1 MHVVKSHMYAW
12 FTTFLLKAFVRRD
25 KLFFLFS
32 PVESPVAD
40 AAFSRN
46 LMIRKEILGQKPAA
60 FSIFLS
66 ASSFAFAAPFTLG
79 NLGGNTLCGPHFID
93 LDASLTKRFAINER
107 WGMEL
112 RGFIG
117 TNVKASDLPPFF
129 EPIIM

>member
-60 FSIFLS
+60 FSIFLGSDFS
-66 ASSFAFAAPFTLG
+66 ALFCTIS
-79 NLGGNTLCGPHFID
+79 
-93 LDASLTKRFAINER
+93 
-107 WGMEL
+107 
-112 RGFIG
+112 
-117 TNVKASDLPPFF
+117 
-129 EPIIM
+129 PISGSGSGVLST